1 MSTAKRILLVVTGHD
16 HVDATHRT
24 GVWFEEF
31 ADPYRM
37 FQAQGLDIT
46 IASPR
51 GGSVPLD
58 PRSEP
63 KGKEIEKTAEAR
75 AALQQT
81 IALSEISAD
90 QFDAVYI
97 PGGHGAMF
105 DLSEDGTLE
114 HLLGDFARQDKVI
127 ASVCHG
133 LAGLVKARRVDGAP
147 LVAGKTI
154 TSFTNSEERLG
165 GLDPLMPF
173 LLESRLRE
181 LGANFVVQPNWSDHI
196 ERDGKL
202 ITGQNPQ
209 SSRSLA
215 QAIIEALEA

>member
-1 MSTAKRILLVVTGHD
+1 MSTSKRILLVVTSHD
-16 HVDATHRT
+16 RVDATHRT

-31 ADPYRM
+31 AVPYHM
-37 FQAQGLDIT
+37 FQAQGWDIT
-46 IASPR
+46 VASPR

-58 PRSEP
+58 PRGEP
-63 KGKEIEKTAEAR
+63 KGDESEKTAEAR
-75 AALQQT
+75 AVLQQT
-81 IALSEISAD
+81 IALSEVSAD

-105 DLSEDGTLE
+105 DLAEDVTLE
-114 HLLGDFARQDKVI
+114 NLLGDFARQDKVI

-133 LAGLVKARRVDGAP
+133 LAGLVKARRTDGTP

-154 TSFTNSEERLG
+154 TSFTNNEESVG

-173 LLESRLRE
+173 LLETRLRE
-181 LGANFVVQPNWSDHI
+181 LGANVVVQPNWSDHI

-202 ITGQNPQ
+202 LTGQNPQ

-215 QAIIEALEA
+215 RAIIETLQA

>member
-1 MSTAKRILLVVTGHD
+1 MSTSKSILLVVTSHD
-16 HVDATHRT
+16 RVDATHRT
-24 GVWFEEF
+24 GVWFDEF
-31 ADPYRM
+31 AVPYQM

-46 IASPR
+46 VASPL

-63 KGKEIEKTAEAR
+63 KGDDIEKMAAER
-75 AALQQT
+75 AVLQQT
-81 IALSEISAD
+81 IALSEVSAD

-105 DLSEDGTLE
+105 DLSEDATLE
-114 HLLGDFARQDKVI
+114 SLLGDFARQDKVI

-133 LAGLVKARRVDGAP
+133 LAGLVKARRTDGMP

-154 TSFTNSEERLG
+154 TSFTNNEEYSG
-165 GLDPLMPF
+165 GLDSLMPF
-173 LLESRLRE
+173 LLETRLRE
-181 LGANFVVQPNWSDHI
+181 LGANFVVQPKWSDHI
-196 ERDGKL
+196 ECDGKL

-209 SSRSLA
+209 SSRSA
-215 QAIIEALEA
+215 ARAIIEALQA

>member
-1 MSTAKRILLVVTGHD
+1 MSPSKRILLVVTSHD
-16 HVDATHRT
+16 RVDATHRT

-31 ADPYRM
+31 AVPYQM

-46 IASPR
+46 VASPR

-58 PRSEP
+58 PRGEP
-63 KGKEIEKTAEAR
+63 KGDDIEKTTEAR
-75 AALQQT
+75 AVLQQT
-81 IALSEISAD
+81 IALSEVSAD

-105 DLSEDGTLE
+105 DLAEDATLE
-114 HLLGDFARQDKVI
+114 NLLGDFARQGKVI

-133 LAGLVKARRVDGAP
+133 LAGLVKARRTDGTP
-147 LVAGKTI
+147 LVAGKTV
-154 TSFTNSEERLG
+154 TSFTNDEEHVG

-173 LLESRLRE
+173 LLETRLRE
-181 LGANFVVQPNWSDHI
+181 LGANFVGQPNWSDHI

-215 QAIIEALEA
+215 RAIIEALQA

>member
-1 MSTAKRILLVVTGHD
+1 MSTSKRILLVVTSHD
-16 HVDATHRT
+16 RVDATHRT

-31 ADPYRM
+31 AVPYHL
-37 FQAQGLDIT
+37 FQAQGWDIT
-46 IASPR
+46 VASPR

-58 PRSEP
+58 PRGEP
-63 KGKEIEKTAEAR
+63 KGDESEKTAEAR
-75 AALQQT
+75 AVLQQT
-81 IALSEISAD
+81 IALSEVSAD

-105 DLSEDGTLE
+105 DLAEDVTLE
-114 HLLGDFARQDKVI
+114 NLLGDFARQDKVI

-133 LAGLVKARRVDGAP
+133 LAGLVKARRTDGTP

-154 TSFTNSEERLG
+154 TSFTNNEESAG

-173 LLESRLRE
+173 LLETRLRE

-202 ITGQNPQ
+202 LTGQNPQ
-209 SSRSLA
+209 SSGSLA
-215 QAIIEALEA
+215 RAIIEALQE